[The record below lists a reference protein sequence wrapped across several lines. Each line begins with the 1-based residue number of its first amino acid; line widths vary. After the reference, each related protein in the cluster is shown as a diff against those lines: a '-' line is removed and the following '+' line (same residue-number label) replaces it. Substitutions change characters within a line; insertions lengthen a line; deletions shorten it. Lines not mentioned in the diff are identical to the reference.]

1 MISFRVLCFLKDNRV
16 DESGSQYHLAVAGG
30 SNSSIS
36 KSPPMTLCIT
46 HPLLRD
52 GTDFI
57 ALLFHSLYK
66 TLVYESD
73 RTNTTLLHIHV
84 EALGRVVAE
93 NPADSLIE

>member
-1 MISFRVLCFLKDNRV
+1 MKTIVGVSLR
-16 DESGSQYHLAVAGG
+16 G
-30 SNSSIS
+30 
-36 KSPPMTLCIT
+36 
-46 HPLLRD
+46 HPLQGASTLARYRNLQEGWPRSATPTTVFTQPLPRD

-66 TLVYESD
+66 TLVYKSD

-93 NPADSLIE
+93 NPADSLLE